1 MAPPAAR
8 CCSCG
13 AAQQL
18 DSRFSSA
25 PQCAHRDFAPP
36 LQCVHSFYPFTSSHL
51 HICRSAVP
59 GGGPAHS
66 PKGANTMQE
75 TRRTNVRLM
84 AAVIGGSAVV
94 AAGALT
100 LAIGQEHAGPA
111 QLTSSGMTVGETSTQ
126 ETAPSAPATSL
137 AVP

>member
-1 MAPPAAR
+1 
-8 CCSCG
+8 
-13 AAQQL
+13 
-18 DSRFSSA
+18 
-25 PQCAHRDFAPP
+25 
-36 LQCVHSFYPFTSSHL
+36 
-51 HICRSAVP
+51 
-59 GGGPAHS
+59 
-66 PKGANTMQE
+66 MQE

-111 QLTSSGMTVGETSTQ
+111 QLTSSGMTVGDTSTQ

-137 AVP
+137 AVPIVKATPFGGAGS